1 MKFNKNVPWENREV
15 LAAQLKRYEKEVD
28 MTNNERKELHK
39 WVAAGHSPYA
49 NGDYIC
55 NENGWPMD
63 FVNAMR
69 FEKEQLEWFQNLTEE
84 EKQELISGTTDYDTE
99 LEEPE
104 LIASNLY
111 DIDIAPDTELPFQ

>member
-39 WVAAGHSPYA
+39 WVAAGHSPYD

-84 EKQELISGTTDYDTE
+84 KKQELISGTTGYDTE
-99 LEEPE
+99 SEEPE